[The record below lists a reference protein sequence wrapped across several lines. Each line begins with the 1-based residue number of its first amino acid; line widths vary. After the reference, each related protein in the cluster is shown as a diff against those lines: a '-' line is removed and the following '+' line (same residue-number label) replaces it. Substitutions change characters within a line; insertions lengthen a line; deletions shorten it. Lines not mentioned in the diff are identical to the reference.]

1 MSSGDRFI
9 CGIEIHQQ
17 LNTKKLFCS
26 CESEL
31 SEENTSTYFR
41 RLRPTAGESGIFD
54 RAAVAESKRQLGFR
68 YQLPPRVSCLGDLDE
83 EPPNRGNEDAMDIVL
98 TFAAM
103 VNAKI
108 IDEVYVMRKIV
119 VDGSGPSG
127 YQRTAMVA
135 VNGYIDINGKKID
148 IQTICLEEDSARKVE
163 EKDGEITY
171 RLDRLGIPLI
181 EIATGPDIRTPEE
194 AMEVALRIGTMLR
207 ATKRVKRGIGT
218 IREDINI
225 SLPGSTR
232 TEIKGAQDLR
242 LLPTYVENE
251 VQRHAMLLR
260 VREILLSRG
269 APVST
274 DIVDVTGIFKDCPS
288 NVIKSAL
295 SNKGKVLAAKL
306 KGFAGVLN
314 GDDGKLRLGA
324 EMAQRAR
331 TKAGV
336 KGIFHS
342 DELPAYGIEQE
353 YVDAVKKYLDIE
365 AADAFVLCAEKEK
378 KAKIAL
384 DAAIERA
391 GEAYNGVPE
400 ETRDPQP
407 DGTSR
412 YMRPLPG
419 AARMYPETDVPP
431 ILITEERLKRIY
443 DNLPELPET
452 VEKRLVSKYSINSQQ
467 ARQIVRY
474 GNDELFER
482 IAGDKSMAAV
492 AATTILNTFPEI
504 EREGADMSKIS
515 DESVIETFSMLKASK
530 FSKEALP
537 AVFREISK
545 GIAPG
550 KAVSSL
556 GLEAMS
562 REDAA
567 KMVASIVKEREQ
579 FIKEKGM
586 AAIGPLMAPVME
598 ALRGK
603 IDGKIASELLTEE
616 IRRLV

>member
-17 LNTKKLFCS
+17 LNTRKLFCS

-31 SEENTSTYFR
+31 SEESTSTYFR
-41 RLRPTAGESGIFD
+41 RLRPTAGESGVFD
-54 RAAVAESKRQLGFR
+54 RAAVAEAKKQLGFR
-68 YQLPPRVSCLGDLDE
+68 YQLPPRVSCLGDIDE
-83 EPPNRGNEDAMDIVL
+83 EPPGAVSEDALDVVL

-108 IDEVYVMRKIV
+108 IDEIYYMRKIV

-135 VNGYIDINGKKID
+135 VDGHIDINGKTIKIE
-148 IQTICLEEDSARKVE
+148 TICLEEDSARKVE
-163 EKDGEITY
+163 EKDGEVTY

-194 AMEVALRIGTMLR
+194 AMEVALRIGMLLR

-225 SLPGSTR
+225 SLPGSAR

-251 VQRHAMLLR
+251 VQRHAMLLKI
-260 VREILLSRG
+260 REILLSRD
-269 APVST
+269 VSIGT
-274 DIVDVTGIFKDCPS
+274 EITDVTDIFKDCPS

-295 SNKGKVLAAKL
+295 SGKGKVLAIKL
-306 KGFAGVLN
+306 GGFAGVLN
-314 GDDGKLRLGA
+314 GSNGTLRLGS

-331 TKAGV
+331 TKGV

-342 DELPAYGIEQE
+342 DELPAYGIEQG
-353 YVDAVKKYLDIE
+353 YVDRLKERLGLKED
-365 AADAFVLCAEKEK
+365 DAFVMCAEKEK
-378 KAKIAL
+378 KAKDAL
-384 DAAIERA
+384 EAAAERA
-391 GEAYNGVPE
+391 KDALIGVPE

-431 ILITEERLKRIY
+431 ILITPERLKRIY
-443 DNLPELPET
+443 DDLPELPGT
-452 VEKRLVSKYSINSQQ
+452 IEKRLVSEYGINAQQ
-467 ARQIVRY
+467 ARQIVRE
-474 GNDELFER
+474 GNEELFER
-482 IAGDKSMAAV
+482 IAKDKSMAAV
-492 AATTILNTFPEI
+492 AATTFLNTFPEI
-504 EREGADMSKIS
+504 EREGIDISKIS
-515 DESVIETFSMLKASK
+515 DDDTAETFLMLKASK

-537 AVFREISK
+537 SVFREIAK
-545 GIAPG
+545 GMTPA

-556 GLEAMS
+556 GLATLS

-567 KMVASIVKEREQ
+567 KAVASIVKEREQ
-579 FIKEKGM
+579 FVKEKGM
-586 AAIGPLMAPVME
+586 AAVGPLMAPVME